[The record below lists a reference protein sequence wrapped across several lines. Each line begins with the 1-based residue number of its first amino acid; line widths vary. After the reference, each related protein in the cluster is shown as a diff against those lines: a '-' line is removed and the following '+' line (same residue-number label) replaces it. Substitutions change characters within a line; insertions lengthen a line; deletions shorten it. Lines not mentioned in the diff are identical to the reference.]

1 MDAMKSTLL
10 ILVLAAFTVS
20 GHARRPWNRPH
31 RGPGR
36 ESPFHGRQDD
46 RGPFRGREGPLFR
59 PGGEGRF
66 DPARFS
72 GFRLP
77 VGSGVEGGE
86 MGSRWREG
94 RPFSGFFRD
103 VSRHMG
109 DRRDGAEREMPPRP
123 FHDMMGPGRRGE
135 EEGSRRFPPHPHH
148 HRHHAPHPH
157 HHHHH
162 HHHHHGRHNESESS
176 SEERDYNG
184 TSPFPFR
191 DGSFRRPP
199 FWHQRPG
206 KRNCTKDG
214 RGGFSR
220 EDRPSRWQWK
230 QDGGGRDHHHH
241 GKRNE
246 SEWSSEERDYN
257 NTSPFPSRNGS
268 FRRPPFWHQ
277 GPGKRNFTEDGRRDF
292 GLEDRPNWWQWRQD
306 GEGRDHRHHDKRNE
320 SEWSSEEKDIN
331 GTSIK
336 DAPFRRPP
344 FWRQR
349 PGRRNFTED
358 GPRDFG
364 GEGRPERWHWRHDG
378 RENMNGGRPPFR
390 RPGPRGPHDNRGEWS
405 FGRWNAEKPEG
416 EGPSRSDSESTTA
429 HPQTDIVKMEDIGNE
444 NDIYKVDV
452 NV

>member
-1 MDAMKSTLL
+1 MDALKSSLL

-20 GHARRPWNRPH
+20 GHARRPWDRHH
-31 RGPGR
+31 RGQGR

-46 RGPFRGREGPLFR
+46 RGPFRGG
-59 PGGEGRF
+59 PGGERRF
-66 DPARFS
+66 DPSRFS
-72 GFRLP
+72 GFRFP

-103 VSRHMG
+103 VSRHMEG
-109 DRRDGAEREMPPRP
+109 RRDGPERDMPPRP
-123 FHDMMGPGRRGE
+123 FHDMMGPERRGE

-148 HRHHAPHPH
+148 HRHRPPHPH

-162 HHHHHGRHNESESS
+162 HHDHHHHHGRHNESESS

-220 EDRPSRWQWK
+220 EDRPSRWQW
-230 QDGGGRDHHHH
+230 
-241 GKRNE
+241 
-246 SEWSSEERDYN
+246 
-257 NTSPFPSRNGS
+257 
-268 FRRPPFWHQ
+268 
-277 GPGKRNFTEDGRRDF
+277 
-292 GLEDRPNWWQWRQD
+292 RQD

-331 GTSIK
+331 ATSINE
-336 DAPFRRPP
+336 APFRRPP

-364 GEGRPERWHWRHDG
+364 GEGRPDRWHWRQDG
-378 RENMNGGRPPFR
+378 RDNMNGGRPPFQ
-390 RPGPRGPHDNRGEWS
+390 RPGPRGPHDNRGGWP
-405 FGRWNAEKPEG
+405 FGRWHAEKPEG
-416 EGPSRSDSESTTA
+416 EGPSRWDSESTTA
-429 HPQTDIVKMEDIGNE
+429 RPQTEIVKMEDIGNE